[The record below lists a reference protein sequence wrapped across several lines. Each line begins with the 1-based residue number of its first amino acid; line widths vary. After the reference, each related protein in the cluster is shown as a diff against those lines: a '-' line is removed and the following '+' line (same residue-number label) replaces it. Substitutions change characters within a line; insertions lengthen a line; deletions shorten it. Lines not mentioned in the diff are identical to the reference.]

1 MAEADVADEGRVLG
15 YRGEAK
21 EGGKEIVREAVCVG
35 GERAIPIFPRGV
47 WVVEGKVIQYVGSEE
62 VGDLLQDA
70 L

>member
-47 WVVEGKVIQYVGSEE
+47 GMVKGKVI
-62 VGDLLQDA
+62 
-70 L
+70 